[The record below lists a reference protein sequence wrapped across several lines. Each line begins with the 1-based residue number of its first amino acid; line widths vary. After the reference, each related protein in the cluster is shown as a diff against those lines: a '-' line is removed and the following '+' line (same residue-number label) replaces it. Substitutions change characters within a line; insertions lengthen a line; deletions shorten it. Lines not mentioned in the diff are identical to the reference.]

1 MSTIAP
7 LLESFFT
14 ERLAAQQQASPNTI
28 AAYKL
33 TLRLLLG
40 FASERTAKAPH
51 ALARVSGIVR
61 S

>member
-1 MSTIAP
+1 MSALAP
-7 LLESFFT
+7 TLQAYFT
-14 ERLAAQQQASPNTI
+14 QRLITQRAASPNTI

-51 ALARVSGIVR
+51 ALDITDLDAPL
-61 S
+61 